1 MFSPCFHGLSHAL
14 FEGVVEGTVTSV
26 AAVVSHFLDSEG
38 VVGSYSFT
46 IETDEMIDAE
56 IVDICVIIHLFTGEI
71 LTEVEAVGTDSLGK
85 LGKGQVVLQVE
96 LCVDAILL

>member
-14 FEGVVEGTVTSV
+14 FEGEVEGTVTSV

-71 LTEVEAVGTDSLGK
+71 LAEIETVCANRFSK
-85 LGKGQVVLQVE
+85 LKRFKS
-96 LCVDAILL
+96 CCR